1 MKELLK
7 HFDAAEAQCFK
18 QEDREKLLAVI
29 EAGFGDFQEFNLDV
43 RNAFAQRLRDQSLR
57 SLRNLFRSAQALS
70 VSYKDV
76 RRSCPG
82 EML

>member
-1 MKELLK
+1 M
-7 HFDAAEAQCFK
+7 
-18 QEDREKLLAVI
+18 EDREKLLAVI

-57 SLRNLFRSAQALS
+57 RLNRLRNLFRSAHALS